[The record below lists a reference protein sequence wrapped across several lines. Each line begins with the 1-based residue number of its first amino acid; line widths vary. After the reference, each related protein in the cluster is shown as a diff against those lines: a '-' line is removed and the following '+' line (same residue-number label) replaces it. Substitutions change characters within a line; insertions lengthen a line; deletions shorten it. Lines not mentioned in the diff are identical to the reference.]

1 MFYGLDNGLQPF
13 VALQFPVGKAGS
25 TLGLFGQ
32 GFTGATNVSFNGA
45 TANFVVTADTY
56 IVATVP
62 QGATTGY
69 VTVTGSTGT
78 ASSSAKFY
86 VRP

>member
-1 MFYGLDNGLQPF
+1 MTQQGGELERGVFYGLDNGLQPF

-45 TANFVVTADTY
+45 T
-56 IVATVP
+56 
-62 QGATTGY
+62 TGY

>member
-1 MFYGLDNGLQPF
+1 MTQQGGELERGVFYGLDNGLQPF
-13 VALQFPVGKAGS
+13 VALEFPVGKAGS

-32 GFTGATNVSFNGA
+32 GFTGAT
-45 TANFVVTADTY
+45 
-56 IVATVP
+56 
-62 QGATTGY
+62 TGY
-69 VTVTGSTGT
+69 VTVTGPTGT